1 MRENLSH
8 CRIVNTNSEL
18 DGREVIVTGIAEE
31 HDTCTFYIISAVFG
45 ESFNGYNSTIMI
57 SSCLENL

>member
-8 CRIVNTNSEL
+8 CRICNTNSEL
-18 DGREVIVTGIAEE
+18 DGREVIITGIAEQ
-31 HDTCTFYIISAVFG
+31 HFNFTFYSISAVFG
-45 ESFNGYNSTIMI
+45 ESFNGYNSTVMI